1 MLYVSTRGAAP
12 SRDFEHVLLSGLAQ
26 DGGLYVPKIWPKF
39 THDDLET
46 FRDLSYSDLAF
57 RIIKPFVGQTI
68 QDTNLKAI
76 LSEVYSSFSHPE
88 VAPLKNL
95 APNLYL
101 LELFHG
107 PTLAFKD
114 FALQVLGRLFDYFLS
129 KRGERVTVIGATS
142 GDTGSAA
149 IEACRGRDA
158 IDIFILHP
166 KGRVSDIQR
175 RQMTT
180 VTDSNVFNIGI
191 EGTFDDCQDLV
202 KSMFCDQK
210 FCKEQNLS
218 AVNSINWA
226 RIMAQIVYYFF
237 AALKLGSPKRSV
249 SFSVPTGNFGNICAG
264 YVALKMGLPI
274 RRLILGTNSND
285 ILVRFFETGEMITQ
299 PVVSTLSPAM
309 DIQISSNFERV
320 LFDLSGGDGSSVKS
334 VMEDFRHQGK
344 MRPKIEIFEKACS
357 LFYASRLDDQGIKNQ
372 IEKIYQNNNLIIDP
386 HTATGIHAAEGF
398 MRKDNT
404 PLVAL
409 GTAHPSKFP
418 EAVEEAI
425 GVKPSLPAKL
435 SSLMER
441 HEQVTYLPSNL
452 SRVKKYI
459 RQHSQRHEC

>member
-12 SRDFEHVLLSGLAQ
+12 SLDFEHVLLSGLAQ
-26 DGGLYVPKIWPKF
+26 DGGLYVPKNWPKF
-39 THDDLET
+39 TKDDLEK

-57 RIIKPFVGQTI
+57 QIIKPFVGQTI
-68 QDTNLKAI
+68 QDTNLKGI

-88 VAPLKNL
+88 VAPLKSL
-95 APNLYL
+95 TPNLYL
-101 LELFHG
+101 LELFYG

-129 KRGERVTVIGATS
+129 KRGERVTIIGATS

-149 IEACRGRDA
+149 IEACRGRDT

-202 KSMFCDQK
+202 KSMFSDQR

-226 RIMAQIVYYFF
+226 RIMVQIVYYFF
-237 AALKLGSPKRSV
+237 AALKLGSPNRLV

-264 YVALKMGLPI
+264 YVAFKMGLPI
-274 RRLILGTNSND
+274 HRLILGTNSND
-285 ILVRFFETGEMITQ
+285 ILVRFFETGELIIQ
-299 PVVSTLSPAM
+299 PVVPTLSPAM

-320 LFDLSGGDGSSVKS
+320 LFDLSGCDGSSVKAA
-334 VMEDFRHQGK
+334 MQIFRNQGK
-344 MRPKIEIFEKACS
+344 MRPTTQIFEKACR
-357 LFYASRLDDQGIKNQ
+357 LFLASRLDDQGIKKQ
-372 IEKIYQNNNLIIDP
+372 IDKIYRNYNLIIDP
-386 HTATGIHAAEGF
+386 HTATGIHAAEAF
-398 MRKDNT
+398 MSEDNT
-404 PLVAL
+404 PMVAL

-425 GVKPSLPAKL
+425 GVRPSLPAAL

-441 HEQVTYLPSNL
+441 SEKVTYLPNNL
-452 SRVKKYI
+452 SQVKKFI
-459 RQHSQRHEC
+459 RQHSQNHER